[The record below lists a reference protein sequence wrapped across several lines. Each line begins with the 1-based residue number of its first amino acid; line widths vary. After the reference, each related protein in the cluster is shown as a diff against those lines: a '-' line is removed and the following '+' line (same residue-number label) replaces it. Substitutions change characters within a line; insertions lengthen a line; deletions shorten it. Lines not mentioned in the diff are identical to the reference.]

1 MLPSESQPTSIHNYL
16 KRECVNMVKKCLN
29 REFACDIFDNYFEII
44 DHLMITRNNKHYIR
58 LPSVKLEGARRGF
71 YFTRGTLYNSLF

>member
-1 MLPSESQPTSIHNYL
+1 MLPSESHPTSIHNYL
-16 KRECVNMVKKCLN
+16 KRECVNMVKKRLN

-58 LPSVKLEGARRGF
+58 LPSVKLEVARRGF